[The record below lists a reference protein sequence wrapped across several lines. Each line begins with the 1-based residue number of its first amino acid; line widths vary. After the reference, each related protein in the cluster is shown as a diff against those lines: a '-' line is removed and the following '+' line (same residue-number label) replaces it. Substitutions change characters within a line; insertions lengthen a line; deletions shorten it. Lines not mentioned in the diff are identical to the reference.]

1 MYLNN
6 IIRKIVT
13 FTLILIFSVT
23 LFAQDSSNWYYGK
36 KIRSIDFK
44 GLENVTDV
52 ELSGVTSSF
61 VGKPYSDALYFDLLN
76 RVFALDLFDD
86 ISVEALPGDA
96 KGDSVVIEFTVQER
110 PAIVDISFE
119 GNKKLKDSELK
130 DDISIKEKDIYNA
143 SKILLDERVI
153 RDAYLKEG
161 FTNVRVSSRTED
173 VEDGI
178 KIIFSITEGKAT
190 ILKSVSFEGN
200 QLAADK
206 TLKGLLSMKEAAFF
220 SKGFFQESELEADKL
235 AILAY
240 YQNRGYIDAAIL
252 DVIRTVAFNKEENC
266 DELEITFVIHEGNQY
281 TFNGIVFEGNT
292 IFSTEYLRSLMP
304 LQDGEIFNQ
313 AKFQSGVLAISE
325 LYYENGYASNY
336 FQPDIQ
342 KNSETKQVYVDF
354 KIVERPRS
362 HVENIIIRGNTK
374 TKDYVI
380 LRELPIETG
389 DIFSKTKIVS
399 GLRNLYN
406 LQFFSS
412 IVPDVVPGSQSN
424 LVDLI
429 INVEEQSTTAL
440 EFGVT
445 FSGLADPDAMPIS
458 LFLKLQNSNVFG
470 TGKSLA
476 ISTEVSTETQSLDF
490 SFSDSWLFGFPVS
503 VSVGAGLEH
512 SAVTTLRSV
521 YMPNGSV
528 DNSNYYMKYNELS
541 VNLNASIGRRWVPNF
556 AILTL
561 TGGISGEI

>member
-220 SKGFFQESELEADKL
+220 SKGLPL
-235 AILAY
+235 L
-240 YQNRGYIDAAIL
+240 
-252 DVIRTVAFNKEENC
+252 IRVY
-266 DELEITFVIHEGNQY
+266 LSIH
-281 TFNGIVFEGNT
+281 T
-292 IFSTEYLRSLMP
+292 
-304 LQDGEIFNQ
+304 
-313 AKFQSGVLAISE
+313 
-325 LYYENGYASNY
+325 
-336 FQPDIQ
+336 
-342 KNSETKQVYVDF
+342 
-354 KIVERPRS
+354 
-362 HVENIIIRGNTK
+362 
-374 TKDYVI
+374 
-380 LRELPIETG
+380 
-389 DIFSKTKIVS
+389 
-399 GLRNLYN
+399 
-406 LQFFSS
+406 
-412 IVPDVVPGSQSN
+412 
-424 LVDLI
+424 
-429 INVEEQSTTAL
+429 
-440 EFGVT
+440 
-445 FSGLADPDAMPIS
+445 
-458 LFLKLQNSNVFG
+458 
-470 TGKSLA
+470 
-476 ISTEVSTETQSLDF
+476 
-490 SFSDSWLFGFPVS
+490 
-503 VSVGAGLEH
+503 
-512 SAVTTLRSV
+512 
-521 YMPNGSV
+521 
-528 DNSNYYMKYNELS
+528 
-541 VNLNASIGRRWVPNF
+541 
-556 AILTL
+556 
-561 TGGISGEI
+561 